1 MVNAFGKRSLE
12 RLEQVH
18 PDLVRVCH
26 GAIRISEVDFAVI
39 EGVRTVE
46 RQIELYAKGRTT
58 AQMRAAGIYDVEGK
72 PGEGVVTRTLNSEHF
87 IRPATGFG
95 HAVDLA
101 PFIAGKINWDENNWR
116 KWKYFP
122 LIAKAMKIAA
132 KEADVPLEWG
142 GDWVTLRDGPHF
154 QLPKGHMA

>member
-1 MVNAFGKRSLE
+1 MTNAFGKRSLE

-26 GAIRISEVDFAVI
+26 GAIKISEVDFSVI

-46 RQIELYAKGRTT
+46 RQIELYAQGRTT
-58 AQMRAAGIYDVEGK
+58 AQMRAAGIYDVVGLPDMPK
-72 PGEGVVTRTLNSEHF
+72 VTWTLNSQHF
-87 IRPATGFG
+87 KNPATGYA

-101 PFIAGKINWDENNWR
+101 PFVAGHISWDD
-116 KWKYFP
+116 KYFP

-132 KEADVPLEWG
+132 KEADVTVEWG
-142 GDWVTLRDGPHF
+142 GEWKTPDKPHF
-154 QLPKGHMA
+154 QLPKGHN